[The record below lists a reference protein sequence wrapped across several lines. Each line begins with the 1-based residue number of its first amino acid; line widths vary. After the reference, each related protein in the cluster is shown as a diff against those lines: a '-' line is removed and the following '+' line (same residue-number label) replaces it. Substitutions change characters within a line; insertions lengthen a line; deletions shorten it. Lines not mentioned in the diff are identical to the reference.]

1 MWELH
6 NQRAGGIIG
15 DEMGLG
21 KTVQVAAYQ
30 LWTLWLT
37 MSSPAVPHGI
47 LSDRQ
52 HSCATVVHGI
62 ASAWPLAMKHSQN
75 LRGKPEAHPADLPAQ
90 VAAFLAG
97 LHHSGHFA
105 PSIIVCPAT
114 VLRQW
119 LRELRLWYPPF
130 RVIVLHE
137 SQRAG
142 LAPRASRK

>member
-21 KTVQVAAYQ
+21 KTVQVAA
-30 LWTLWLT
+30 
-37 MSSPAVPHGI
+37 
-47 LSDRQ
+47 
-52 HSCATVVHGI
+52 
-62 ASAWPLAMKHSQN
+62 
-75 LRGKPEAHPADLPAQ
+75 
-90 VAAFLAG
+90 FLAG
-97 LHHSGHFA
+97 LHHSGLFR

-119 LRELRLWYPPF
+119 LRELRLWWPAF

-142 LAPRASRK
+142 LAPRPPRK